1 MTDYAPSPA
10 PTELALEHVQSHE
23 VLGSA
28 MRRLRTGCEAI
39 ALAAEGAII
48 EPARGRSATAT
59 AMGGATG
66 VRKST
71 AVAQA
76 VHGPTNEPEVFVG
89 LYRLCMALIAFEPVR
104 HLQTAAAYTEVCT
117 HAQFTI
123 APSQFA
129 SCRYITL
136 CSCLIR
142 VLGRD
147 PTPLRRRCKG
157 RWRCVLQVQRATQ
170 LPRCFVVV
178 LLLYGTSLA
187 LRAK

>member
-1 MTDYAPSPA
+1 M
-10 PTELALEHVQSHE
+10 QSHE

-48 EPARGRSATAT
+48 EPRGRSGTAT
-59 AMGGATG
+59 AMDGATG

-104 HLQTAAAYTEVCT
+104 HLQTAAAYTEVRA
-117 HAQFTI
+117 HAHFTSRPVNLL
-123 APSQFA
+123 AA
-129 SCRYITL
+129 ATL
-136 CSCLIR
+136 HCAA
-142 VLGRD
+142 V
-147 PTPLRRRCKG
+147 
-157 RWRCVLQVQRATQ
+157 
-170 LPRCFVVV
+170 
-178 LLLYGTSLA
+178 
-187 LRAK
+187 